1 MINKE
6 INPKPI
12 EVKSE
17 NVNNVESSISL
28 EKKIF
33 SSLKSGIFAFSIV
46 LTFTEL
52 FKILAVSSKTNINFE
67 ISGNDLIFSFWA
79 FIVISFIE
87 LSHHFKS

>member
-6 INPKPI
+6 VNPKPI
-12 EVKSE
+12 EAKSE
-17 NVNNVESSISL
+17 TIKSKDSAISY
-28 EKKIF
+28 EKKIL

-46 LTFTEL
+46 LTFTAL
-52 FKILAVSSKTNINFE
+52 FKLLAISSKPISNFE
-67 ISGNDLIFSFWA
+67 ITSNDLIFSFWA